1 MKITKAQLKQ
11 IIKEE
16 LAEARID
23 QSMVT
28 AGPEGEQAVM
38 HKEIDVETAQE
49 KATRLFGNRMNI
61 DISEHAY
68 RMGQHLGAG
77 FVDDV
82 AKALNKVAPLAS
94 QKMILGS
101 QHGFGEED

>member
-11 IIKEE
+11 IIKEV
-16 LAEARID
+16 LAEIRIPAT
-23 QSMVT
+23 MVT
-28 AGPEGEQAVM
+28 AGPEGRQATYQGT
-38 HKEIDVETAQE
+38 KEANVQEEATA
-49 KATRLFGNRMNI
+49 LFGDRMNI
-61 DISEHAY
+61 DISQHAY
-68 RMGQHLGAG
+68 RMGQHLGDG

-82 AKALNKVAPLAS
+82 AKALYKVAPLAS